1 LPSLSDSVSVA
12 HLPAGIARAATPD
25 VADYPL
31 APGKRGKIACLRR
44 AFRGCGRLSARA
56 SNKSISSPGPIGT
69 IAFPVEYGGEAD
81 VERCKAAA
89 DCPGARP
96 EG

>member
-1 LPSLSDSVSVA
+1 
-12 HLPAGIARAATPD
+12 
-25 VADYPL
+25 
-31 APGKRGKIACLRR
+31 
-44 AFRGCGRLSARA
+44 LSARA

-89 DCPGARP
+89 DCPGARQ